1 MDLDDHER
9 ALLLA
14 GLFEL
19 RTMHAEDEREVA
31 RIETLVDKLGGDRY
45 AVFFGAYDEHR
56 HVDGAPVPEYPS
68 DETDEG

>member
-1 MDLDDHER
+1 
-9 ALLLA
+9 
-14 GLFEL
+14 
-19 RTMHAEDEREVA
+19 MHAEDEREVA